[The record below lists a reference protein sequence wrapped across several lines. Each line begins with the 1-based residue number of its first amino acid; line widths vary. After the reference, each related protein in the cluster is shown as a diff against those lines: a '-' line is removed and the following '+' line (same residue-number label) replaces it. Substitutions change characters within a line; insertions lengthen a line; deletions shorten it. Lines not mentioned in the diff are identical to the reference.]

1 MNVAH
6 SKHILIA
13 SDDLELRSMAGLI
26 LTEQGHRVSH
36 ALTGKQAIEL
46 HRRTPIDLVITEL
59 GLKGFESL
67 TEMCRQP
74 SPVKF
79 ITTSHTNRLSAELC
93 QNIGEHLGAH
103 CFMAKP
109 LSSERLLA
117 AIKSALG

>member
-1 MNVAH
+1 MTTSH

-13 SDDLELRSMAGLI
+13 SDDLELWSLAGLV

-36 ALTGKQAIEL
+36 AVTGKQAIDL
-46 HRRTPIDLVITEL
+46 HRRAPLDLVVVEL

-67 TEMCRQP
+67 TELRKRP
-74 SPVKF
+74 FSVKF
-79 ITTSHTNRLSAELC
+79 ITTSHTTRLSVELC
-93 QNIGEHLGAH
+93 ERIGEHLGAH

-117 AIKSALG
+117 AINSALG